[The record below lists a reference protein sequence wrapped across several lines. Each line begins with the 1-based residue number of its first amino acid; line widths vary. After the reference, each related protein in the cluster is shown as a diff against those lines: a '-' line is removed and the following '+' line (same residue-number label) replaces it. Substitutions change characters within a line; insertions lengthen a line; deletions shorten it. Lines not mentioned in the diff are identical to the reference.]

1 VRIFPLGILLRV
13 AASHIWLLMSRS
25 ICDAQAGDAQ
35 NYMLTHSR
43 GSGRLVVSVSFG
55 SSFYVCG
62 IWPGNQYVRI
72 PSS

>member
-25 ICDAQAGDAQ
+25 ICDAQADDAQ
-35 NYMLTHSR
+35 NRVLNS
-43 GSGRLVVSVSFG
+43 GSGRLVSVSFG